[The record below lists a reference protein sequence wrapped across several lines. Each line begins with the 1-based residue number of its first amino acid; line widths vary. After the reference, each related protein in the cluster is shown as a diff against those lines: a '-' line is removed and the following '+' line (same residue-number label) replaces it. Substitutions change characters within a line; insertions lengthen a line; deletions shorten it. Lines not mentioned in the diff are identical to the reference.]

1 MTVPKEQRVTKIK
14 QLGALWVS
22 HKTAPWGF
30 MRSAKWEAQKDTV
43 AYAPKDRP
51 DS

>member
-1 MTVPKEQRVTKIK
+1 MKIK

-30 MRSAKWEAQKDTV
+30 MSSAKWEALKDTV
-43 AYAPKDRP
+43 AYTPKDRP